1 MYGAIGKILEWMIG
15 LILAIFVPILLVGVK
30 SDQIIQSNA
39 QEVVEEFVTK
49 AATTGQIDQAS
60 YMEFISK
67 LDATGVAYDVEF
79 THEHLVY
86 EPTVDSS
93 GTAVASSYEDG
104 FVSYY
109 YATGTDEILYTIYNS
124 ASENRPYYMSYG
136 DSFYCTAINKTPTL
150 GSRMLTLLSLSG
162 EDNKIIAKYS
172 AFVSR
177 VNEKVN

>member
-93 GTAVASSYEDG
+93 GLAVASNYEDG

-109 YATGTDEILYTIYNS
+109 YATGTDEILYTIYNTGS
-124 ASENRPYYMSYG
+124 GDRPYYMSYG